1 MVARRFAGGRQEQ
14 LPALAAEL
22 VRLNVD
28 VIVAGSNPVIAALKQ
43 RTSTIPI
50 VMPVSRDPVG
60 AGFVTSLA
68 RPGGNITGLS
78 NDPGP
83 EIHTKSLEIVK
94 EAVPAAARVAY
105 LWNPV
110 PPGAETYRKVIES
123 AAMRLGVTLRSFE
136 VRERGEFERAFNAMA
151 GARTDVLVVAQD
163 PLLFSA
169 RTEVILHAARR
180 RLPAVYGNREFA
192 DGGGLMSYGPNIA
205 HQWRRAASF
214 VDKILRGAKPGDL
227 PVEHPTKFELLLNLK
242 TAKGLGIT
250 IPPSLL
256 QRADEV
262 IE

>member
-1 MVARRFAGGRQEQ
+1 
-14 LPALAAEL
+14 
-22 VRLNVD
+22 
-28 VIVAGSNPVIAALKQ
+28 
-43 RTSTIPI
+43 
-50 VMPVSRDPVG
+50 
-60 AGFVTSLA
+60 
-68 RPGGNITGLS
+68 
-78 NDPGP
+78 
-83 EIHTKSLEIVK
+83 
-94 EAVPAAARVAY
+94 
-105 LWNPV
+105 
-110 PPGAETYRKVIES
+110 
-123 AAMRLGVTLRSFE
+123 MRLGVTLRSFE

-151 GARTDVLVVAQD
+151 EARTDVLVVAQD

-169 RTEVILHAARR
+169 RTEVILHAAR

-227 PVEHPTKFELLLNLK
+227 PVEQPTKFGLLLNLR
-242 TAKGLGIT
+242 TAKAPGIT